1 MLYLLPE
8 TVIIGI
14 YKMQSSLSPLLD
26 VLRHSLPL
34 DHIIVPC
41 TEPVDIRKTNL
52 PLLIFYASQ
61 LNRQSKLMLFLLQNC
76 IGLLVF
82 DLGQKFFLVVIRDS
96 VVRFSPGR
104 IVELSME
111 DEDLTMSVFDF
122 GVEGDGFFF

>member
-1 MLYLLPE
+1 M
-8 TVIIGI
+8 
-14 YKMQSSLSPLLD
+14 
-26 VLRHSLPL
+26 
-34 DHIIVPC
+34 
-41 TEPVDIRKTNL
+41 
-52 PLLIFYASQ
+52 
-61 LNRQSKLMLFLLQNC
+61 
-76 IGLLVF
+76 F